1 MNVGISSSFNSEGGG
16 GADRRAGCS
25 AGLTYPAG
33 GTGVG
38 RMPRSRNGST
48 PGAARE
54 AVSAPA
60 AGLSNPVAI
69 TVTRISP
76 CMAGSFTVPKMISA
90 SSPAAS
96 FTTSEIWVT
105 SPAAKDRKSTRLNS
119 SHTVISY
126 AVFCLKK
133 KKKKKKNH
141 KQKKKKDNYRNK
153 EEHVILHMQY
163 E

>member
-1 MNVGISSSFNSEGGG
+1 MNVGISSSFSSDGGG

-25 AGLTYPAG
+25 AGFTYPAG

-76 CMAGSFTVPKMISA
+76 CMAGSRSEEH
-90 SSPAAS
+90 
-96 FTTSEIWVT
+96 TSELQ
-105 SPAAKDRKSTRLNS
+105 SRL
-119 SHTVISY
+119 HLV
-126 AVFCLKK
+126 CRLLLE
-133 KKKKKKNH
+133 KKN
-141 KQKKKKDNYRNK
+141 
-153 EEHVILHMQY
+153 ILALRDDASTETTHP
-163 E
+163 